1 MLPALQECT
10 LHSFSILPIA
20 KDKAGVKTTLR
31 LKVPFAAPVLLGIFQ
46 ECTRS
51 MITRIV
57 GRILFPRRPA
67 WERQRRANSVVL
79 VLLTCVSFGAVVTF
93 IMVWTAI
100 HHY

>member
-1 MLPALQECT
+1 
-10 LHSFSILPIA
+10 
-20 KDKAGVKTTLR
+20 
-31 LKVPFAAPVLLGIFQ
+31 
-46 ECTRS
+46 